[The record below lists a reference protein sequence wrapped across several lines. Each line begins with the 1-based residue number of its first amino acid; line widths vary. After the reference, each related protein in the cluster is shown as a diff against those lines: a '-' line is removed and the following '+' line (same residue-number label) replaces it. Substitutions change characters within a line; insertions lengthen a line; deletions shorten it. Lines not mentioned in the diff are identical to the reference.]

1 MEDELDRTLREI
13 ETQGQEQR
21 QRDKTLTL
29 SWILL
34 AAGVLLIGGCAAFLT
49 VVLPKFGADQKS
61 RAAWGMVVGGLC
73 VGLVAGVVMTL
84 FFAGR
89 IWRMILGVS
98 GKKNMTLE

>member
-21 QRDKTLTL
+21 KRDKTLTL

-34 AAGVLLIGGCAAFLT
+34 GAGVLLLGASAALLV
-49 VVLPKFGADQKS
+49 VVLPKFGADPKS
-61 RAAWGMVVGGLC
+61 RTAWGMVVGGLC
-73 VGLVAGVVMTL
+73 VGLLAGVVMTL

-89 IWRMILGVS
+89 IWRLVLGVS
-98 GKKNMTLE
+98 RKKTTLE